1 MTQPAGTILVVE
13 DSPDDYEATHRALRQ
28 GGIANKVRWC
38 QDGDEA
44 LDYLLRRGEYADA
57 EVSPRP
63 DLILLDLNLP
73 GTDGG
78 EVLAAIKQNENLKR
92 IPVVVLTTSDD
103 PIDIRSCYDSG
114 ANSYVQ
120 KPVEF
125 SRFIEAVQRL
135 KDYWFKVVV
144 IPKGEAA
151 ERAA

>member
-1 MTQPAGTILVVE
+1 MCIR
-13 DSPDDYEATHRALRQ
+13 DR
-28 GGIANKVRWC
+28 
-38 QDGDEA
+38 
-44 LDYLLRRGEYADA
+44 
-57 EVSPRP
+57 
-63 DLILLDLNLP
+63 
-73 GTDGG
+73 
-78 EVLAAIKQNENLKR
+78 NENLKR

-144 IPKGEAA
+144 IPKGEGAA